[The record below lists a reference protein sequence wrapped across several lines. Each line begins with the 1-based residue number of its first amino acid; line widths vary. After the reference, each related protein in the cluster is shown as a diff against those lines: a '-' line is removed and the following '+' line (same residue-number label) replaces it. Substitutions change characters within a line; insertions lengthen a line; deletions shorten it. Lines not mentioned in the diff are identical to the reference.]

1 MPEPTDPQ
9 ALLPLTPVVLHILL
23 SIADDRSGKH
33 GYAIAREI
41 EELTDGQVRMGPGTL
56 YGSIQRMLDSSL
68 IEDAPRAR
76 PAKARAD
83 NDERRRY
90 YRVTPLGRRVLALEL
105 TRLATIVAVA
115 RRKHLLPA

>member
-1 MPEPTDPQ
+1 MVGSNEPE

-23 SIADDRSGKH
+23 SMADDRTGKH

-68 IEDAPRAR
+68 IEDVPRTR
-76 PAKARAD
+76 LPKARAD

-90 YRVTPLGRRVLALEL
+90 YRITPFGRRVLSLEL
-105 TRLATIVAVA
+105 MRLAAIMAVA